1 MRDLMPRWLTRSNAD
16 QYTPSKKHELR
27 LAKLLGGRRLPN
39 SGGARRSKWDK
50 ARSQGGD
57 IETDLFLVEH
67 KRTRKASIRLQ
78 KEWLTKVAE
87 GAAEIGKVPVLI
99 ITFEDGK
106 SPPLEFAIMRLQD
119 VRRLT
124 RGRWSL

>member
-50 ARSQGGD
+50 VRSQGGD
-57 IETDLFLVEH
+57 FETDLFLIEH
-67 KRTRKASIRLQ
+67 KRTRKDSIRLQ
-78 KEWLTKVAE
+78 KEWLTKVADC
-87 GAAEIGKVPVLI
+87 AAELGKLPALI

-106 SPPLEFAIMRLQD
+106 NPPLEFVVLRLHD
-119 VRRLT
+119 LRRLT
-124 RGRWSL
+124 RGRWKL